1 MKRLIRGTLIL
12 ASVGGAATFTAS
24 PAKAAC
30 HAFTFAQATY
40 SVDEAGGQVTIGV
53 RRDLALNPSSVRIRT
68 ADVDAEADQDC
79 KPLVNHLVEWT
90 VADSQGT
97 PEAIQKNVR
106 IDIVNDTA
114 DEPNE
119 NFRVEFVPGSGGGC
133 QINDDFTYGDPTIV
147 TIQDNDE
154 SAPASPGT
162 TPAKT
167 APAGQTSRSTTR
179 SPSPSPSP
187 TPTASPSPLPSPEEN
202 PVEVTSATQPE
213 QDDDG
218 FPVGLVAAIALVL
231 LGGTGAG
238 IWYLRRRAPG

>member
-1 MKRLIRGTLIL
+1 MKRLIRSTLIL
-12 ASVGGAATFTAS
+12 AMVGGAAIFTAR

-30 HAFTFAQATY
+30 HAFTFAQASY
-40 SVDEAGGQVTIGV
+40 SVDEAASQVTIGV

-68 ADVDAEADQDC
+68 ADIDAQADQDY
-79 KPLVNHLVEWT
+79 KPLLNHLVEWT

-97 PEAIQKNVR
+97 AEATQKNVR

-133 QINDDFTYGDPTIV
+133 QIDDDFTYGDPTTV

-154 SAPASPGT
+154 PAPASPGT

-167 APAGQTSRSTTR
+167 APAGPTSRSR
-179 SPSPSPSP
+179 SPSPTPSPS
-187 TPTASPSPLPSPEEN
+187 PTASPSPLPSPEES
-202 PVEVTSATQPE
+202 PVEVTAATQAE
-213 QDDDG
+213 EDDER
-218 FPVGLVAAIALVL
+218 FPVGWVAAIALILV
-231 LGGTGAG
+231 GGAGAG
-238 IWYLRRRAPG
+238 IWYLRRRAVG